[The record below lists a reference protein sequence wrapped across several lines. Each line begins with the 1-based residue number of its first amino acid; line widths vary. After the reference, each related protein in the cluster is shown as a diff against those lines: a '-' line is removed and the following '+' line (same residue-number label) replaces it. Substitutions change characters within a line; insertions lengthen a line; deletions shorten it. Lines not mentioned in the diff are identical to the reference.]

1 MSRTRIDVEVDDAH
15 LAEVM
20 RRHGLKTAAEA
31 VELALRL
38 VASRPMTR
46 AEMRD
51 QRGADTVE
59 ELVTVDSLR
68 RFADTLA
75 DLDDPEVMRARWE

>member
-20 RRHGLKTAAEA
+20 RRHGLETAAEA

-38 VASRPMTR
+38 VASRPMSR
-46 AEMRD
+46 AEMLEHRA
-51 QRGADTVE
+51 ADAVE
-59 ELVTVDSLR
+59 ELVTVDALR
-68 RFADTLA
+68 RFTDTLE
-75 DLDDPEVMRARWE
+75 DRDDPGVMSAARE

>member
-1 MSRTRIDVEVDDAH
+1 MNRTRIDVEVDATH

-46 AEMRD
+46 AEML
-51 QRGADTVE
+51 QERGADTVE
-59 ELVTVDSLR
+59 ELVTVDALR
-68 RFADTLA
+68 RFADTSE
-75 DLDDPEVMRARWE
+75 DLDDPR